1 MDVLLLHVLIV
12 IKCVEML
19 FFLNAFFVCVCV
31 CCVCVCVCVP
41 DVRRREEKNATA
53 KRESYELERN
63 VFGISWREREREM
76 YGPPGGVY
84 GN

>member
-1 MDVLLLHVLIV
+1 M
-12 IKCVEML
+12 
-19 FFLNAFFVCVCV
+19 CVCV

-41 DVRRREEKNATA
+41 DVRRREEKNATV

-63 VFGISWREREREM
+63 VFGISWRERREREREREM